1 VRGAELRRR
10 FGAHSIGIGRKRV
23 AGRQTDQLAL
33 IVYVTRK
40 GAGPEAVPATIAF
53 TPTGCDHPVE
63 LAIDVVETPP
73 VEPGA

>member
-1 VRGAELRRR
+1 VG
-10 FGAHSIGIGRKRV
+10 GRE
-23 AGRQTDQLAL
+23 TDQLAL
-33 IVYVTRK
+33 IFYVARK

-53 TPTGCDHPVE
+53 TPSGRDRPVE

>member
-1 VRGAELRRR
+1 
-10 FGAHSIGIGRKRV
+10 V

-73 VEPGA
+73 VEPGT

>member
-1 VRGAELRRR
+1 M
-10 FGAHSIGIGRKRV
+10 

-33 IVYVTRK
+33 IVYVARK

-53 TPTGCDHPVE
+53 TPSGCDHPVE

-73 VEPGA
+73 VEPGT